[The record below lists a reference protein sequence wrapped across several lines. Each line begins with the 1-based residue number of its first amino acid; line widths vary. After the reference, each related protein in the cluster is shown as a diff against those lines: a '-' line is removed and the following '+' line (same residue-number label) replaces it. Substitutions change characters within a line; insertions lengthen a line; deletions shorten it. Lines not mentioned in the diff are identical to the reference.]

1 MATTFQQNKT
11 TKPKKKR
18 SAADSAAGYDYQFER
33 MLWHLATSSPGTL
46 VGIETDDDVSLTK
59 NGVTTLEQDKFVR
72 KAKTNPFGNKS
83 ENLWKTLQ
91 IWIEHVTQTP
101 GGNFRFLFATNS
113 EVKRKEDSLI
123 WMISDAEDE
132 ETVKNC
138 VMTLRNTQSSDKAI
152 LQIMDSVKGAADAIL
167 ETVIKNAKIVE
178 GAKMDD
184 AVLVEALEFPT
195 GIDEAMLLNV
205 MRGWIR
211 SIVMNKWAT
220 GEPGIVSRQQ
230 FIDAKGRYCEKQK
243 KIKRIE
249 RPWREILVSEVDKW
263 NCISKT
269 FVEQILAINMP
280 EEIASDEIE
289 HAIEDYIRF
298 STENSRLLNEGEITN
313 GEWGTFFDA
322 LKNRWRNIRN
332 RNMSVI
338 QNNSSRE
345 ELGRK
350 IYFET
355 LSDNHKEFLAGQQT
369 SESYLTHGGYHC
381 LADVESVRWHPDY
394 PNI

>member
-1 MATTFQQNKT
+1 MTATLQQNKT

-18 SAADSAAGYDYQFER
+18 SAADSAAGYDYQFQR

-101 GGNFRFLFATNS
+101 CGNFRFLFATNA

-138 VMTLRNTQSSDKAI
+138 VAALRNTKSSDKAI
-152 LQIMDSVKGAADAIL
+152 LQIMDSVKGAVDAIL

-184 AVLVEALEFPT
+184 AVLVEALESPT
-195 GIDEAMLLNV
+195 GIDEAVLLNV
-205 MRGWIR
+205 MRGWIC

-230 FIDAKGRYCEKQK
+230 FIDAKNRYCEKQK
-243 KIKRIE
+243 KIKQIE
-249 RPWREILVSEVDKW
+249 RPWREVLVSEEDKG
-263 NCISKT
+263 NYISNI
-269 FVEQILAINMP
+269 FVEQILAVNMP

-298 STENSRLLNEGEITN
+298 STENSRLLNAGEITDE
-313 GEWGTFFDA
+313 EWRTFFDH
-322 LKNRWRNIRN
+322 LKKY
-332 RNMSVI
+332 V
-338 QNNSSRE
+338 
-345 ELGRK
+345 L
-350 IYFET
+350 
-355 LSDNHKEFLAGQQT
+355 
-369 SESYLTHGGYHC
+369 
-381 LADVESVRWHPDY
+381 
-394 PNI
+394 